1 MNDPHVTRR
10 GPLAAFA
17 ALLVVACS
25 LPSAALAQGDT
36 APDPPSAVTA
46 PAVKP
51 AAKPATRKKVTTR
64 RRRTRHA
71 SSKARAP
78 LHYTTPFST
87 VALASDMG
95 TFLTARVRSGE
106 WGVMVVSLTRGDTL
120 FAYNAGE
127 ALQPASNMKLFTT
140 ALALDEFGADHE
152 FHTDVMRT
160 GPITPDGTLHGDL
173 ILRGGGDPGLSRRF
187 YGNDSGAMDSLA
199 ALATASGIRRVTGN
213 LIADASAFDPQRIP
227 EGWQTRYLQSSYAAR
242 VSALS
247 LNENLA
253 TVVIR
258 PGRKVKQAAAVT
270 LEPAADLPL
279 TAVVITRE
287 GRGAR
292 IMARS
297 TPTGGIEVRG
307 WIGTRAG
314 QRSYVVVVEDPTA
327 YTAGA
332 FRHALEAR
340 GVTITGPTRYA
351 VTPPEAVTLTSL
363 SSPPLSQLIAQMN
376 GESINLYAELLFRDA
391 ARKVAGN
398 GVGSA
403 EGGSSLLQTLLTGKA
418 GVASGAVTTVD
429 GSGLSVMDKV
439 TPRSLVKL
447 LAFAN
452 QAPWSAAFH
461 ESLPI
466 AGTSELLRNRMRS
479 TPAQGNLHAKTGTTN
494 TVISLGGYVTARDG
508 EQLAFAFIYNG
519 TDRWNAKETID
530 AMGATL
536 AGFAR

>member
-1 MNDPHVTRR
+1 MNDQHVTRR
-10 GPLAAFA
+10 GPLAALA
-17 ALLVVACS
+17 AFLVLACS
-25 LPSAALAQGDT
+25 LPSAVLAQGD
-36 APDPPSAVTA
+36 APDPS
-46 PAVKP
+46 PAVATPATQPATHKP
-51 AAKPATRKKVTTR
+51 AAPR

-87 VALASDMG
+87 VALASDMR
-95 TFLTARVRSGE
+95 TFLSARVRSGA

-120 FAYNAGE
+120 FAYNAGD

-140 ALALDEFGADHE
+140 ALALDEFGADHQ

-160 GPITPDGTLHGDL
+160 GALTPDGTLHGDL
-173 ILRGGGDPGLSRRF
+173 ILRGGGDPALSRRF
-187 YGNDSGAMDSLA
+187 YGNDSAAVDSLA
-199 ALATASGIRRVTGN
+199 ALVAASGVRRVSGN

-258 PGRKVKQAAAVT
+258 PGRKVQQAASVT
-270 LEPAADLPL
+270 LQPAADLSL
-279 TAVVITRE
+279 TAVVTTRA

-297 TPTGGIEVRG
+297 TASGGIEVRG

-340 GVTITGPTRYA
+340 GVKITGPTRYA

-363 SSPPLSQLIAQMN
+363 PSPPLSELIAQMN

-391 ARKVAGN
+391 ARKAAGN

-403 EGGSSLLQTLLTGKA
+403 EGGSSLLQTFLTGKA
-418 GVASGAVTTVD
+418 GVAPGAVTTVD
-429 GSGLSVMDKV
+429 GSGLSVLDKV

-447 LAFAN
+447 LSFAN

-461 ESLPI
+461 ESLPT
-466 AGTSELLRNRMRS
+466 AGTTELLRNRMRS

-508 EQLAFAFIYNG
+508 EQLAFAFLYNG
-519 TDRWNAKETID
+519 RDRWNAKETID

-536 AGFAR
+536 AGFSR